1 MKTTTSTGLWTTA
14 IAFVLFSA
22 IAGAGWTYRLDLAL
36 VQMAQRYATDW
47 LDSLGGFFS
56 TSGGW
61 ELTGFALL
69 FVVGAMWLRG
79 RRRLAI
85 KLFAIFL
92 ATGLLEYLLK
102 MFLPVPPIPDSLGRT
117 EDFAPLLA
125 VEYPYP
131 YPSGH
136 LLRTTIILGA
146 LYLWTGSR
154 AIALVSILY
163 IAGMGYSRFY
173 LGVHW
178 PSDVI
183 GGVLLGMAALAWTF
197 RGGKNEA

>member
-197 RGGKNEA
+197 RSGKNEA

>member
-1 MKTTTSTGLWTTA
+1 M
-14 IAFVLFSA
+14 
-22 IAGAGWTYRLDLAL
+22 
-36 VQMAQRYATDW
+36 
-47 LDSLGGFFS
+47 
-56 TSGGW
+56 
-61 ELTGFALL
+61 
-69 FVVGAMWLRG
+69 
-79 RRRLAI
+79 
-85 KLFAIFL
+85 KLFFIFL

-117 EDFAPLLA
+117 EGFEPLLA

-154 AIALVSILY
+154 AVALLSILY
-163 IAGMGYSRFY
+163 LAGMGYSRFY

-178 PSDVI
+178 PSDVV
-183 GGVLLGMAALAWTF
+183 GGVLLGIAAVVWTF
-197 RGGKNEA
+197 RGGKDDT

>member
-1 MKTTTSTGLWTTA
+1 MKTTTGTGLWTSLTA
-14 IAFVLFSA
+14 FALFSA
-22 IAGAGWTYRLDLAL
+22 IAGAGWTYRADLAL
-36 VQMAQRYATDW
+36 VRAAQRHTAGW
-47 LDSLGGFFS
+47 LDRLGGFFS

-85 KLFAIFL
+85 KLFAVFL

-146 LYLWTGSR
+146 LYLWSGSR
-154 AIALVSILY
+154 AVALISILY

-178 PSDVI
+178 PSDVV
-183 GGVLLGMAALAWTF
+183 GGILLGIAALAWTF
-197 RGGKNEA
+197 LDKKRGA

>member
-1 MKTTTSTGLWTTA
+1 M
-14 IAFVLFSA
+14 
-22 IAGAGWTYRLDLAL
+22 DLAL
-36 VQMAQRYATDW
+36 VRAAQRYSTDG
-47 LDSLGGFFS
+47 LDRLGEFFS

-85 KLFAIFL
+85 KLFAVFL

-117 EDFAPLLA
+117 GDFVPLLA
-125 VEYPYP
+125 VDYPYP

-136 LLRTTIILGA
+136 MLRTTIILGA
-146 LYLWTGSR
+146 LYLWSGSR
-154 AIALVSILY
+154 AVAPISILY
-163 IAGMGYSRFY
+163 LAGMGYSRFY

-183 GGVLLGMAALAWTF
+183 GGVLLGIAALAWAF
-197 RGGKNEA
+197 RNEKRGA

>member
-1 MKTTTSTGLWTTA
+1 M
-14 IAFVLFSA
+14 
-22 IAGAGWTYRLDLAL
+22 DLAL
-36 VQMAQRYATDW
+36 VRAAQRYSTDG
-47 LDSLGGFFS
+47 LDRLGEFFS

-85 KLFAIFL
+85 KLFAVFL

-117 EDFAPLLA
+117 GDFVPLLA
-125 VEYPYP
+125 VDYPYP

-136 LLRTTIILGA
+136 MLRTTIILGA
-146 LYLWTGSR
+146 LYLWSGSR
-154 AIALVSILY
+154 AVALISILY
-163 IAGMGYSRFY
+163 LAGMGYSRFY

-183 GGVLLGMAALAWTF
+183 GGVLLGIAALAWAF
-197 RGGKNEA
+197 RNEKRGA

>member
-1 MKTTTSTGLWTTA
+1 M
-14 IAFVLFSA
+14 LFSA

-36 VQMAQRYATDW
+36 VQMAQRYASDR

-85 KLFAIFL
+85 KLFVVFL

-163 IAGMGYSRFY
+163 LAGMGYSRFY

-183 GGVLLGMAALAWTF
+183 GGVLLGMAALVWTF